1 MLDKNQIFSFE
12 RGAYFSGDL
21 RYAIVV
27 NEGRYVFKGE
37 AFNDFYWM
45 DNCEFEIPEK
55 EIEVL
60 KKIVRPVEFW
70 QKKYEAEDEIDDGF
84 GWNIDFKYKDIF
96 VGSGGYEKYPPN
108 YGVVIWRLQRF
119 VERIGAK
126 YNKNY
131 QRKGKLKRM
140 ML

>member
-70 QKKYEAEDEIDDGF
+70 QKNTKQRMRLMMVLGGILIL
-84 GWNIDFKYKDIF
+84 NIKI
-96 VGSGGYEKYPPN
+96 S
-108 YGVVIWRLQRF
+108 L
-119 VERIGAK
+119 
-126 YNKNY
+126 
-131 QRKGKLKRM
+131 
-140 ML
+140 